1 MKRLTVIL
9 LLLLAAVC
17 SVRAQ
22 NNPYGIDNVCY
33 EYFQI
38 CEGLVGETSNDAFEI
53 AAAAFAKRAQEV
65 GDRKALAILST
76 CKLKR
81 TIRFARE
88 AADRDKANESV
99 EKQRRETMAVAQE
112 SGNTQYFYYAYE
124 LTQTYYINTR
134 QEIHAQNLLAEMMD
148 HAARNND
155 EYGLWQSQRYIAML
169 YLRQNDIYSARK
181 YLRSVVDTWGKSSD
195 SRIRRQS
202 MTRPYCDLADTY
214 HRGSDS
220 ARFYYNKA
228 EETALTGP
236 DTLRIIF
243 YKAQLAA
250 LDGQFDKYKAYRDF
264 CLEDDS
270 FRVAFTGGV
279 QTFRCI
285 DALLADKPLN
295 ELTAEASRV
304 GVRQQMIYL
313 RDLAI
318 SRNRQDVAAWLGTN
332 IISTL
337 YADIN
342 RLNRLKIEETS
353 AMMNDSQMKMMASRQ
368 KRVQTWLWIAV
379 GLLAAGLA
387 AAIAA
392 LKTEKNKN
400 KTIK

>member
-1 MKRLTVIL
+1 
-9 LLLLAAVC
+9 
-17 SVRAQ
+17 
-22 NNPYGIDNVCY
+22 
-33 EYFQI
+33 
-38 CEGLVGETSNDAFEI
+38 
-53 AAAAFAKRAQEV
+53 
-65 GDRKALAILST
+65 
-76 CKLKR
+76 
-81 TIRFARE
+81 
-88 AADRDKANESV
+88 
-99 EKQRRETMAVAQE
+99 
-112 SGNTQYFYYAYE
+112 
-124 LTQTYYINTR
+124 
-134 QEIHAQNLLAEMMD
+134 MMD
-148 HAARNND
+148 HAARNDD
-155 EYGLWQSQRYIAML
+155 EYGLWQSQRYIATL

-264 CLEDDS
+264 CLGDDS
-270 FRVAFTGGV
+270 FRVAFTGGA

-295 ELTAEASRV
+295 EFTAEASRV